1 MTPYN
6 LCHMERI
13 RNLSTSLCERLGI
26 RYPILLAGMG
36 LKGRATPPELV
47 AAVSNAGGLGV
58 MGASWTSPEEVRRRI
73 RRVRE
78 LTQQPFGVDLLLPTS
93 LDETAVPDWEA
104 MRERIR
110 REHPRHT
117 ELMRS
122 IMERNQLPAVSAP
135 HGQVLAPSAIRDCV
149 AVVLEE
155 RVPVFAAALGD
166 PAWMVPEAHR
176 LGITVMG
183 LAGSLRHATRQREA
197 GVDYV
202 IAQGSEAGGHTG
214 TIPSLVLWPQVVD
227 SVRPLPV
234 VAAGGI
240 GDGRA
245 IAAALA
251 LGCVGAWVGTAF
263 LLASECGI
271 HDAHKDQIVAGRSE
285 EFVVTRA
292 YTGKTGRDYRNEL
305 IRLWDESGL
314 EPLPMP
320 LQSLLLED
328 LLTAAEAAGR
338 FDLINNP
345 AGQVAG
351 MLSAVRPARVIF
363 DDLVDGAIEAIGSVA
378 TMAAMAVPGG
388 PPQAAEGR
396 H

>member
-13 RNLSTSLCERLGI
+13 RKLSTSLCERLGI

-58 MGASWTSPEEVRRRI
+58 VGASWTSPDEVRRRI

-93 LDETAVPDWEA
+93 LDETAVPDWES

-110 REHPRHT
+110 REHPAHV
-117 ELMRS
+117 ELMRM
-122 IMERNQLPAVSAP
+122 IMEQNQLPAVSAP
-135 HGQVLAPSAIRDCV
+135 HGQVLAASAIRDCV

-214 TIPSLVLWPQVVD
+214 T
-227 SVRPLPV
+227 
-234 VAAGGI
+234 
-240 GDGRA
+240 
-245 IAAALA
+245 
-251 LGCVGAWVGTAF
+251 
-263 LLASECGI
+263 
-271 HDAHKDQIVAGRSE
+271 
-285 EFVVTRA
+285 
-292 YTGKTGRDYRNEL
+292 
-305 IRLWDESGL
+305 
-314 EPLPMP
+314 
-320 LQSLLLED
+320 
-328 LLTAAEAAGR
+328 
-338 FDLINNP
+338 
-345 AGQVAG
+345 
-351 MLSAVRPARVIF
+351 
-363 DDLVDGAIEAIGSVA
+363 
-378 TMAAMAVPGG
+378 
-388 PPQAAEGR
+388 
-396 H
+396 